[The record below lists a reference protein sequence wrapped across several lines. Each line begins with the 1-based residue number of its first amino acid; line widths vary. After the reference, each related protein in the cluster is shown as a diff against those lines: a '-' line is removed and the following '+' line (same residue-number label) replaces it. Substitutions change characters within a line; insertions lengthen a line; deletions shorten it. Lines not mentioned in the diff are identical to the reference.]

1 MNKFNF
7 KKIVYSTTIL
17 FSFIFFITW
26 INFGIFNPIVYFEVL
41 TKSDASDY
49 IEANEVVWCNT
60 QSDILNRYTNLKK
73 VSITVDKPGLLDNEF
88 TNEQQSKLDELNLLF
103 VNSLES
109 SSMSKYFMLY
119 SQLDYLE
126 FIQYLNIKNI
136 KPSDEKSYEDYLLLR
151 ENSKLCSLWF
161 KASNG

>member
-1 MNKFNF
+1 MSKF
-7 KKIVYSTTIL
+7 KKIVYSGIIL
-17 FSFIFFITW
+17 SSFLFFITW

-41 TKSDASDY
+41 TKGDASDY
-49 IEANEVVWCNT
+49 IEANEVVWCKT
-60 QSDILNRYTNLKK
+60 QSDILSRYTNLKK

-109 SSMSKYFMLY
+109 SSMSKYFMFH